1 MTPMELE
8 HFKNLLV
15 DRVSAIIDWLEAPG
29 FRGNHDV
36 EKVYS
41 LLGQIRDAIVR
52 IENNTYGKCEV
63 CDGNIEAHRLE
74 IQPATRV
81 CLECISDEEKRLLE
95 EELFMA
101 SKIHRALLPER
112 IAQIDGFTAGVK
124 SIAARTVGG
133 DYYDFLPAGRGGS
146 GVGRVVIADVM
157 GKGLPAGL
165 LMSNVQGALRV
176 LAEEIE
182 SPMHLIDRLNRWFC
196 RNVAVTKFVS
206 MVHIVLKPLPSSKAE
221 LIYTN
226 AGHCPPLLIRRDGT
240 TELLDPTGG
249 VLGVHEAF
257 TYEEK
262 RHELAPGDTILLYTD
277 GVTEAENSLGQQFGE
292 ERLNSLLCCN
302 KGSAIET
309 IPDILL
315 KEVRQFTGKTELG
328 DDFTVIGL
336 RKL

>member
-1 MTPMELE
+1 M
-8 HFKNLLV
+8 V
-15 DRVSAIIDWLEAPG
+15 DRVNAITEWLETPS

-41 LLGQIRDAIVR
+41 LLGQIRDAIAR

-63 CDGNIEAHRLE
+63 CAGNIEAHRLE

-81 CLECISDEEKRLLE
+81 CLECISDDEKRLLE
-95 EELFMA
+95 EDLYLA
-101 SKIHRALLPER
+101 SKIHRALLPEK
-112 IAQIDGFTAGVK
+112 IAQIDGFAAGVK
-124 SIAARTVGG
+124 SISARTVGG
-133 DYYDFLPAGRGGS
+133 DYYDFLPSGRSGAGA
-146 GVGRVVIADVM
+146 GRVVIADVM

-182 SPMHLIDRLNRWFC
+182 SPKHLIARLNKWFC

-206 MVHIVLKPLPSSKAE
+206 MVHIVLKQLPSGNTE

-240 TELLDPTGG
+240 TELLEPTGG

-257 TYEEK
+257 TYEEI
-262 RHELAPGDTILLYTD
+262 RHELAAGDTILLYTD
-277 GVTEAENSLGQQFGE
+277 GVTEAENSRGQQFGE
-292 ERLNSLLCCN
+292 ERLNSLLCR
-302 KGSAIET
+302 KKESAIET

-315 KEVRQFTGKTELG
+315 REVRQFTGKTELG